1 MSILKWELPG
11 DKMKTPLQHFW
22 QHDTALHAALAP
34 DERWRN
40 VGYGALLVV
49 GIPVLVAAT
58 MFAVHYLY
66 DGMMWLLPT

>member
-1 MSILKWELPG
+1 
-11 DKMKTPLQHFW
+11 MKTPLQHLW
-22 QHDTALHAALAP
+22 QHDNASHAALAL

-49 GIPVLVAAT
+49 GIPALVAAT

>member
-1 MSILKWELPG
+1 
-11 DKMKTPLQHFW
+11 MKSPLQYFR
-22 QHDTALHAALAP
+22 QYDTAVHAALDV

-40 VGYGALLVV
+40 AGYAALLVA
-49 GIPVLVAAT
+49 GIPVVVAAT